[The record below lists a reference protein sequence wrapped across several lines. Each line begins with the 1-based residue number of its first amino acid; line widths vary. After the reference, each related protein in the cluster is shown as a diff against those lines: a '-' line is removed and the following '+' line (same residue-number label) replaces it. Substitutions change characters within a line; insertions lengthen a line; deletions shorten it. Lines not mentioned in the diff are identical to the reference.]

1 MYPNQQNNNNKL
13 SKVFS
18 GKASIEDTYLID
30 IYISKYI
37 LLLSVKITTPILED
51 EEDINK

>member
-30 IYISKYI
+30 IYI
-37 LLLSVKITTPILED
+37 KIYSTTFNENYNTD
-51 EEDINK
+51 SRRRGGYH